1 MNEAGSNLHADT
13 LRLRDPDEFYAR
25 LIALHDGLTPEQSHQ
40 LNARIIMLMAN
51 EVGDDAVLAD
61 ILTAA
66 APD

>member
-1 MNEAGSNLHADT
+1 MSGTGSNLHTDT
-13 LRLRDPDEFYAR
+13 LCLSDPDEFYAR

-51 EVGDDAVLAD
+51 ELGDDAVLAE